1 MITVTQLKEA
11 SDTQFEDLNR
21 LSQSLHEDG
30 RQGSKEE
37 IDVILANPS
46 IALIVAKDGEHIIG
60 MGTLYMLPK
69 IGRLSSYIEDVI
81 VDETY
86 RGQGLGEKIVLELI
100 EVARTRGAHSITL
113 TSRPER
119 EAAHKLY
126 IKLGFKKRD
135 TTVFRLPLS

>member
-1 MITVTQLKEA
+1 MITVTQLKESSGA
-11 SDTQFEDLNR
+11 QFEDLYR
-21 LSQSLHEDG
+21 LSQVLHEDG

-37 IDVILANPS
+37 VDAILADPS
-46 IALIVAKDGEHIIG
+46 IVLIVAKDGERIIG
-60 MGTLYMLPK
+60 MGTLYMVPK
-69 IGRLSSYIEDVI
+69 VGRLSSYIEEVV

-100 EVARTRGAHSITL
+100 QNARSRGAHSITL

-126 IKLGFKKRD
+126 MKLGFKKRD